1 MDKKP
6 LLIGGAVIVVFL
18 VLPIV
23 MQAVQMAGPP
33 PAVAAPTTL
42 EPPLLNAQNLVGSMW
57 EVEPRKG
64 VKVSVTLNS
73 GGTAT
78 AFTANPLVKQLA
90 GTDTLSG
97 TWSVDGAALNVS
109 THFQG
114 KDLSTKLTIS
124 GDKVYADGGIPVVR
138 LR

>member
-6 LLIGGAVIVVFL
+6 LLIGGAVIIVFL
-18 VLPIV
+18 ALPIV

-33 PAVAAPTTL
+33 PTVEKPATL
-42 EPPLLNAQNLVGSMW
+42 DPPLLNAQNLPGSVW

-64 VKVSVTLNS
+64 VKVSVTLNA

-78 AFTANPLVKQLA
+78 AFTSNPLVKQFA

-97 TWSVDGAALNVS
+97 SWSVDGAALNVS
-109 THFQG
+109 TNFQG
-114 KDLSTKLTIS
+114 KDVSTKLTIS
-124 GDKVYADGGIPVVR
+124 GDKVFADGGIPVVR